1 MQLMKIFLDFI
12 KNLKIDLIYFIV
24 YSKNHPNLI
33 DIYFLST
40 TSSKLDLIF
49 KKYFS
54 IKCFK

>member
-1 MQLMKIFLDFI
+1 MKIFLDFI
-12 KNLKIDLIYFIV
+12 KNLKIDFIYFIV
-24 YSKNHPNLI
+24 YLKNHPNLI

-40 TSSKLDLIF
+40 TCSKLDLIF